1 MYLSAMLVG
10 LLGGLLG
17 PLVGVGGGVF
27 IVPILN
33 SLGVSFQTAAAV
45 SLFSII
51 ATSIVSVYNYRK
63 IINFVDL
70 WRFLLFSTIS
80 AALSAFLS
88 IKFSSTWIYLVY
100 GVYLVSIGFIL
111 LLEIKPRKRS
121 VVLGYLLIFLGGFAS
136 SMFGIGGGTIY
147 VPALMLAAGLDP
159 KTAVAF
165 SMGIIL
171 PTAISGTAI
180 YFKFGVLDIN
190 LGVVVALGSSIGAY
204 VSSKYIMPKLK
215 SESIRKLFTT
225 YVFVVGVFYLWKYF
239 TLSHF

>member
-88 IKFSSTWIYLVY
+88 IKFSS
-100 GVYLVSIGFIL
+100 
-111 LLEIKPRKRS
+111 
-121 VVLGYLLIFLGGFAS
+121 
-136 SMFGIGGGTIY
+136 
-147 VPALMLAAGLDP
+147 
-159 KTAVAF
+159 
-165 SMGIIL
+165 
-171 PTAISGTAI
+171 
-180 YFKFGVLDIN
+180 
-190 LGVVVALGSSIGAY
+190 
-204 VSSKYIMPKLK
+204 
-215 SESIRKLFTT
+215 
-225 YVFVVGVFYLWKYF
+225 
-239 TLSHF
+239 